1 LHPDVVRSNDATI
14 DAAQLDQLLGA
25 YAAALDGQDWQA
37 WLGLFAEECSYA
49 VYSIE
54 NAQAGLPLGY
64 MIDDRRERLLDRV
77 NFITNVWAGTIEP
90 YRTRHI
96 IQRVW
101 AEHSADGVYNMR
113 ANMIVSYAEKD
124 QVRGILVSGY
134 YEDVVQI
141 ADGGPRFVKK
151 AVYLDGTPARY
162 LAYPL

>member
-1 LHPDVVRSNDATI
+1 MHPDVVAADHTVATT
-14 DAAQLDQLLGA
+14 QLDELLGS
-25 YAAALDGQDWQA
+25 YAAALDGHDWQA
-37 WLGLFAEECSYA
+37 WLDLFADECSYA

-64 MIDDRRERLLDRV
+64 MIDDRRERLKDRV

-90 YRTRHI
+90 YRTRHV
-96 IQRVW
+96 IQRLS
-101 AEHSADGVYNMR
+101 AKLSADGLYNMR
-113 ANMIVSYAEKD
+113 ANMIVSYAERD

-141 ADGGPRFVKK
+141 TASGPRFVKK
-151 AVYLDGTPARY
+151 TVYLDGTPARY